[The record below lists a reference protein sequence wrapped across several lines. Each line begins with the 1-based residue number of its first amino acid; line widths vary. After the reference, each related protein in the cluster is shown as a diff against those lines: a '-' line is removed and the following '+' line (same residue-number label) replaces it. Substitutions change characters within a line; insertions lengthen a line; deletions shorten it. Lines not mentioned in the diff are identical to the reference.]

1 MIQALLRGSLAQ
13 KVGAAGAVLILALV
27 LAYLMLKVFD
37 GTDTIDFKYIHLAGA
52 LWSEGVDPYSPAY
65 AEQGHIRF
73 QGLNPP
79 EYLFYPPHWWAI
91 ATGFSQLP
99 YEVAGLIWRITMA
112 ACMIGGCL
120 VLHRT
125 VIHIVGEAR
134 PWRTWAM
141 LMMAGA
147 MSATALA
154 LSLGQTS
161 CLLFLGLC
169 LYVHAFVTGRRV
181 LMVLALVIVWL
192 KPNVGLAL
200 SLFLVPGLVWWPAL
214 AVGALAVVAASLPAL
229 LPHGPVEVVRGYL
242 HALSQWETLPPNIPG
257 STTGLRHL
265 AYLVFGVSLPGNL
278 LTMAAGAFALGLGG
292 VTRLRRLDD
301 APTTRAYMLGILL
314 SGLVLIMPLH
324 TYDMMLLI
332 PMIALAAA
340 LPRLGQLLLY
350 MLMLIVLRVN
360 NLALTLGLTVPE
372 ETYFR
377 GSGLLSVVVIA
388 LLLLWVIC
396 AMADSRLQTSRS

>member
-1 MIQALLRGSLAQ
+1 MIQALLRGSPAQ
-13 KVGAAGAVLILALV
+13 KARAAGAILILALA
-27 LAYLMLKVFD
+27 LAYLVLKVLD

-52 LWSEGVDPYSPAY
+52 LWGEGVDPYSTAY
-65 AEQGHIRF
+65 AEQGQIRF
-73 QGLNPP
+73 QGLNRP

-91 ATGFSQLP
+91 ATGFAQLP
-99 YEVAGLIWRITMA
+99 YEVAGLVWRITMA

-147 MSATALA
+147 MSATAIA

-161 CLLFLGLC
+161 CLLFLGVC
-169 LYVHAFVTGRRV
+169 LYCHAFVTGRRG

-229 LPHGPVEVVRGYL
+229 LPHGPLQVIRGYL
-242 HALSQWETLPPNIPG
+242 HALSQWEALDPNQPWNV
-257 STTGLRHL
+257 TGLRHL
-265 AYLVFGVSLPGNL
+265 AELATGAVLPGTPL
-278 LTMAAGAFALGLGG
+278 ALAASALALGLG
-292 VTRLRRLDD
+292 VLLVRAATPSRR
-301 APTTRAYMLGILL
+301 
-314 SGLVLIMPLH
+314 
-324 TYDMMLLI
+324 
-332 PMIALAAA
+332 AAA
-340 LPRLGQLLLY
+340 LIPL
-350 MLMLIVLRVN
+350 
-360 NLALTLGLTVPE
+360 
-372 ETYFR
+372 
-377 GSGLLSVVVIA
+377 IA
-388 LLLLWVIC
+388 LLLLFVPMHSYDMVLLIVLIALGVVLPGWAGAVLALALLAALRANNLESLLGLSGPAGMGAPGTTVLSLAVLAIVLVSW
-396 AMADSRLQTSRS
+396 AGLRVSRPAAG